1 MNPQLILNSLRLPG
15 RIDSGIAAELL
26 GFSEHDIPVLI
37 RGKLLKPLGNP
48 APNCVKYFSAVAIE
62 AFAKD
67 EAWAARATKLVN
79 EHWRELN
86 QLKRSRRTTL
96 LGTGT

>member
-37 RGKLLKPLGNP
+37 RGKLLKPLGNS
-48 APNCVKYFSAVAIE
+48 APNCVKYFSAVAIVDQKEDEGGLKAFE
-62 AFAKD
+62 AVS
-67 EAWAARATKLVN
+67 RTKLHDAAV
-79 EHWRELN
+79 EVE
-86 QLKRSRRTTL
+86 SL
-96 LGTGT
+96 LL